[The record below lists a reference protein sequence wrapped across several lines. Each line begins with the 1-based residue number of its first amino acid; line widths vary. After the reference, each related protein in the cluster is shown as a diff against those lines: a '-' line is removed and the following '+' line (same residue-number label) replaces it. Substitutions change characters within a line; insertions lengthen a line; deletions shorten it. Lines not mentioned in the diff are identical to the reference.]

1 MSKKVDRSS
10 VPGKPDAPEGQAA
23 GSRRGPGDPTY
34 EIERLSAELV
44 AVHRQ
49 LSERDHALGES
60 YRSLEEAFKR
70 QSSLTAEL
78 ERTMKTRSD
87 FVAVASHELRSPLAV
102 IRLYAEM
109 LEEGDFG
116 EMQPAAREAVSS
128 IVAASSRLTSIV
140 SDLMDVSLL
149 DRGLLPLRFGEARL
163 DEIVE
168 RAVADAVNMGRG
180 WKIDVRL
187 EPGDTGVV
195 VEADAL
201 RIRQVIDNLLTNAI
215 KYSDESNLVTVRLVA
230 LDTEAEV
237 RVTDRG
243 RGIPQEK
250 RKVLFALFGKVD
262 MEDNAEQSGL
272 GLGLAISMRIARAHG
287 GSIRFEEGEEGHG
300 SVFVLRLPY
309 DLPEGADGR
318 PGTVSV
324 VG

>member
-1 MSKKVDRSS
+1 MTRRVDRGASRSS
-10 VPGKPDAPEGQAA
+10 GEVPVQDAGRP
-23 GSRRGPGDPTY
+23 GPGDAAY
-34 EIERLSAELV
+34 EIERLTAELE
-44 AVHRQ
+44 AVRRQ
-49 LSERDHALGES
+49 LFERDHALGES
-60 YRSLEEAFKR
+60 YRSLQEAFKR
-70 QSSLTAEL
+70 QAALTSEL
-78 ERTMKTRSD
+78 ERTMQTRSD

-116 EMQPAAREAVSS
+116 EMAPAPREAIAS
-128 IVAASSRLTSIV
+128 IVAAASRLTSIV

-149 DRGLLPLRFGEARL
+149 DRGLLPLRFGDVKL
-163 DEIVE
+163 DEVVE

-180 WKIDVRL
+180 WKIDVRM

-201 RIRQVIDNLLTNAI
+201 RVRQVVDNLLTNAI

-230 LDTEAEV
+230 LDSGAEV

-243 RGIPQEK
+243 RGIPEDK
-250 RKVLFALFGKVD
+250 RQVLFALFGKVD

-287 GSIRFEEGEEGHG
+287 GSIRFEEGEEGLG

-309 DLPEGADGR
+309 KLPEGADGR
-318 PGTVSV
+318 SGTVSV
-324 VG
+324 V

>member
-1 MSKKVDRSS
+1 MTRRVDRGASRGS
-10 VPGKPDAPEGQAA
+10 DEVPVQDAGRP
-23 GSRRGPGDPTY
+23 GPGDAAY
-34 EIERLSAELV
+34 EIERLTTELE
-44 AVHRQ
+44 AVRRQ
-49 LSERDHALGES
+49 LFERDHALGES

-70 QSSLTAEL
+70 QAALTSEL
-78 ERTMKTRSD
+78 ERTMQTRSD

-116 EMQPAAREAVSS
+116 EMAPAPREAIAS
-128 IVAASSRLTSIV
+128 IVAAASRLTSIV

-149 DRGLLPLRFGEARL
+149 DRGLLPLRFGDVKL
-163 DEIVE
+163 DEVVE

-180 WKIDVRL
+180 WKIDVRM

-201 RIRQVIDNLLTNAI
+201 RVRQVVDNLLTNAI
-215 KYSDESNLVTVRLVA
+215 KYSDESNLVTVQLAA
-230 LDTEAEV
+230 LESEAEV

-243 RGIPQEK
+243 RGIPEDK
-250 RKVLFALFGKVD
+250 RQVLFALFGKVD

-287 GSIRFEEGEEGHG
+287 GSIRFEEGQEGLG

-309 DLPEGADGR
+309 KLPEGADGR
-318 PGTVSV
+318 SGTVSV
-324 VG
+324 V